1 MFMLKHAKGVL
12 ELPSDS
18 EQTGSS
24 PAEGQECSVSLCW
37 VFTLIRELFLCLQ
50 ATHTTPLKKYGVC
63 IKYSPNFRE
72 SIPKETM
79 GCLYNQFFLSFLLKV
94 EKKKTALWVSATVG
108 HIGFIPVS

>member
-24 PAEGQECSVSLCW
+24 PAEGQERSVSLCW

-50 ATHTTPLKKYGVC
+50 HTHTTPLKKIRCVYQVQ
-63 IKYSPNFRE
+63 
-72 SIPKETM
+72 PK
-79 GCLYNQFFLSFLLKV
+79 F
-94 EKKKTALWVSATVG
+94 
-108 HIGFIPVS
+108 P